1 MGVLYSTGCA
11 IAWAFAVV
19 LFRHAVDR
27 VDPLG
32 LNLFRVTLTFPLL
45 VLTTLAAGQGLIP
58 NASSEAYIRLVASAV
73 LGIVIA
79 DTMFHV
85 SLRLVG
91 GGITAIVDTLYSP
104 LTVLFAFF
112 LLGERIGAK
121 DYAGMSLIA
130 GGLLLTGTLHPPA
143 GRTRAQLVRGIAI
156 GLTGILFLAIAIVI
170 AKPALDQFSVLWAAA
185 FRQGVSMVLLALMAG
200 ISRRRREHFAVLRPS
215 AAWKTMVGGTLL
227 GSYLSLTLWIA
238 GMKYTLAGIAAIITQ
253 SSTAYILIFST
264 LFLKEPFT
272 RRKALAAGLAL
283 AGVVLVSLR

>member
-11 IAWAFAVV
+11 IAWGFAVI
-19 LFRHAVDR
+19 LFRHAVER
-27 VDPLG
+27 VDALG

-45 VLTTLAAGQGLIP
+45 VLTTMVAGQSLLP
-58 NASSEAYIRLVASAV
+58 AAPATAYLRLVASAV
-73 LGIVIA
+73 LGIVVA
-79 DTMFHV
+79 DTLFHM

-104 LTVLFAFF
+104 MTVLFAFL
-112 LLGERIGAK
+112 LLGERIGPK
-121 DYAGMSLIA
+121 DYAGMTLIV

-143 GRTRAQLVRGIAI
+143 GRTRAQLARGIVI
-156 GLTGILFLAIAIVI
+156 GLLGIVLLALAIVI
-170 AKPALDQFSVLWAAA
+170 AKPALDSFSVLWAAG
-185 FRQGVSMVLLALMAG
+185 FRQGVSVVLLMAVAG
-200 ISRRRREHFAVLRPS
+200 LSRRRREHFAVLRPS

-272 RRKALAAGLAL
+272 KRKALAAGLAL